1 MKFNVSEFTV
11 ECIGRKK
18 KIIKVSNSVL
28 NRQAKEEIGKLEKGQ
43 TVIFRDF
50 VIRQKGVPTY
60 KETSKQKFVL
70 ELK

>member
-1 MKFNVSEFTV
+1 MTN
-11 ECIGRKK
+11 IGTKK
-18 KIIKVSNSVL
+18 KIIEVNGSILSRK
-28 NRQAKEEIGKLEKGQ
+28 AKEEVGKLEKGQ

-60 KETSKQKFVL
+60 SETSKQKFVL